1 MALGMTK
8 LSNVTIESV
17 ESVAIS
23 SLEWASDT
31 GGTVLNAGSGERFAN
46 VNLQISVTFNASA
59 TGDACLH
66 IRKSANDGATENTDQ
81 TYARTIECDAG
92 NTVVITHP
100 VYDFD
105 YLDIGIENEDA
116 AYTLTYS
123 AIYEG
128 VKITGM
134 D

>member
-8 LSNVTIESV
+8 LSNVTIISACSV
-17 ESVAIS
+17 VAS
-23 SLEWASDT
+23 ATEWASDNS
-31 GGTVLNAGSGERFAN
+31 GTVLNAGTGDRFSN
-46 VNLQISVTFNASA
+46 VNLQISVTFGTAS
-59 TGDACLH
+59 GDALLH
-66 IRKSANDGATENTDQ
+66 IRKSANDGTTENTTQ
-81 TYARTIECDAG
+81 TYARTIGCDSG

-116 AYTLTYS
+116 SATLTWS